1 MRITAVLPLASMV
14 VVENPRER
22 QVVIEKAGPYVKIGI
37 NGRTTP
43 MTPKG
48 LVANGDRAG

>member
-22 QVVIEKAGPYVKIGI
+22 QVVIEKAGYGGVATPHRKPP
-37 NGRTTP
+37 RT
-43 MTPKG
+43 
-48 LVANGDRAG
+48 R